1 MALNLGAMIQAA
13 RTQKNPAGDFI
24 ANMDNQ
30 QDRNR
35 AEMQRNF
42 NNLSQILGFTQQNG
56 GQLGGMNFDTQ
67 TIARDMGI
75 AKYLGL
81 L

>member
-1 MALNLGAMIQAA
+1 MALNLGAMISAA
-13 RTQKNPAGDFI
+13 RTQKNPAGDAI
-24 ANMDNQ
+24 ANYQNQ
-30 QDRNR
+30 LDRAK
-35 AEMQRNF
+35 AEEQRNF
-42 NNLSQILGFTQQNG
+42 NNLSQILGFVQQNG

-67 TIARDMGI
+67 SIARDMGI

>member
-42 NNLSQILGFTQQNG
+42 NNLSSILGLAQNG
-56 GQLGGMNFDTQ
+56 KLGNQSVDTNA
-67 TIARDMGI
+67 IAQSMGI
-75 AKYLGL
+75 GKFFL
-81 L
+81 

>member
-42 NNLSQILGFTQQNG
+42 NNLSSILGLAQNG
-56 GQLGGMNFDTQ
+56 KLGNQPVDTNA
-67 TIARDMGI
+67 IAQAMGI
-75 AKYLGL
+75 GKFFL
-81 L
+81 

>member
-42 NNLSQILGFTQQNG
+42 NNLSGILGLAQNG
-56 GQLGGMNFDTQ
+56 KLGNQSVDTNAISQ
-67 TIARDMGI
+67 AMGI
-75 AKYLGL
+75 GKFFL
-81 L
+81 